1 MGEQFVLVEVDE
13 GVATLT
19 LDRPPVNVI
28 HIAMLAQMQSVLE
41 SLSQDESIRVL
52 VLRANGKLFSA
63 GVDVADHTAEKVGEM
78 IPLVDRVCQ
87 RLADFPVPTIGVVQ
101 GAALGGGCELVICC
115 DMAVMAEKAKIGQ
128 PEIQLAV
135 FAPVAAMRLPFLVGY
150 PAAADLLFTGRSL
163 TAQEALKMG
172 LVNAVVPAE
181 QLDEWVQ
188 GKAAQMTGLSR
199 SALALCK
206 KALHLGFGNWAGS
219 HEEME
224 RLYLDDLMSTYDAN
238 EGLASFMEK
247 RRPVWQHS

>member
-1 MGEQFVLVEVDE
+1 MAEQSVSFEIAG

-19 LDRPPVNVI
+19 MNRPPVNVI
-28 HIAMLAQMQSVLE
+28 DIAMLQQMQLALE
-41 SLSQDESIRVL
+41 ELSQDRSVRVL
-52 VLRANGKLFSA
+52 VLRAEGKLFSA
-63 GVDVADHTAEKVGEM
+63 GVDVADHTAEKVGAM

-87 RLADFPVPTIGVVQ
+87 MLADFPVPTIAAVQ
-101 GAALGGGCELVICC
+101 GHALGGGCELVICC

-163 TAQEALKMG
+163 TAQEAVEMG
-172 LVNAVVPAE
+172 LVNAVVPSD
-181 QLDEWVQ
+181 QLEMWVQ
-188 GKAAQMTGLSR
+188 GKAAQLTGLSR
-199 SALALCK
+199 AALALCK
-206 KALHLGFGNWAGS
+206 KALHLGFGNWAGA

-224 RLYLDDLMSTYDAN
+224 RLYLDELMSTDDAN

-247 RRPVWQHS
+247 RQPVWQHR